1 MESLVS
7 FSCHLS
13 GTNVLFLAER
23 TLLQNTW
30 FLSLDTWPPVR
41 MEATKHA
48 SGLEF
53 RLTNNLYL
61 IAMFLLVVLL
71 VSLTGRAGFT
81 FLI

>member
-53 RLTNNLYL
+53 HLTNNLYL
-61 IAMFLLVVLL
+61 IAMFLFVVLL

>member
-53 RLTNNLYL
+53 HLTNNLYL

-71 VSLTGRAGFT
+71 VSLTGSAGFT